1 MATERR
7 KKNKLDVENDP
18 PIIISGGGG
27 VNISKAAGKSG
38 VTIVY
43 KNKNNASK
51 KDHAKNNDAADITGV
66 RVTVTTTGINPP
78 QIVDLDGVYTYTIH
92 IIFKTDS
99 LSEDVKP
106 GASSAGKGKKAAA
119 KRPAASKKSMRK

>member
-7 KKNKLDVENDP
+7 KKNKLEDANDP

-43 KNKNNASK
+43 KNKNNAPK
-51 KDHAKNNDAADITGV
+51 KDHAKNNDDADITGV
-66 RVTVTTTGINPP
+66 RVEVTTTGINPP
-78 QIVDLDGVYTYTIH
+78 QIVDLDGVYTYTIN
-92 IIFKTDS
+92 IIFKTDI
-99 LSEDVKP
+99 LSKGAKP
-106 GASSAGKGKKAAA
+106 RPSSAGKGKKAAA
-119 KRPAASKKSMRK
+119 KRPAASKKSKPK